1 MMMMKPTEQFGV
13 HVMID
18 GYGADPRLLA
28 DQPYLLSLL
37 HDLPRELGMHT
48 ICDPQ
53 LVEVGPMNP
62 KDPGGISGFVMIA
75 ESHISFHTFPN
86 RGFVTMDLY
95 TCQVGM
101 DAEWAAKRLK
111 QAFGL
116 TDADVF
122 VQQRGLRYPSQD
134 VFLAADR
141 AA

>member
-1 MMMMKPTEQFGV
+1 MMMNSPTEQFGV

-18 GYGADPRLLA
+18 GYGADPQLLA
-28 DQPYLLSLL
+28 DQSYLLSLL

-53 LVEVGPMNP
+53 VVEVGPMNP

-101 DAEWAAKRLK
+101 DADWAANRLK
-111 QAFGL
+111 KAFGL

-122 VQQRGLRYPSQD
+122 VQKRGLRYPSHD
-134 VFLAADR
+134 VFVPADR